1 MGGNVR
7 VVFWGSE
14 RGCYVT
20 SNMLILAGYL
30 AGQKGYRITMLE
42 LAEEHCGVRN
52 YFEGKQE
59 KYVLDFLRTLIDR
72 QLYYVQT
79 DEWDVYEG
87 EQIAKLITYLES
99 NMDMVF
105 INLANRMDDEAKE
118 LLRNAHLVVVNL
130 GQDLRAFDRF
140 YARYANLSANI
151 LLMIGNYF
159 EDGECEREYLLR
171 KYRIPKN
178 QLAVIPNNPEYEMAC
193 NHRCVERY
201 FRRNRWQRCTTR
213 KKYFLIELER
223 TAEQLCEAI
232 KKR

>member
-14 RGCYVT
+14 RESYVT

-30 AGQKGYRITMLE
+30 ACQKGYRITMLE
-42 LAEEHCGVRN
+42 LAVEHCGVWN
-52 YFEGKQE
+52 YFRGKHE
-59 KYVLDFLRTLIDR
+59 KYVLDFHRTLVDR
-72 QLYYVQT
+72 QLYYVRT
-79 DEWDVYEG
+79 DEWDVQKG
-87 EQIAKLITYLES
+87 EQIAKLITYLER

-105 INLANRMDDEAKE
+105 INLANRTDDEAKE

-130 GQDLRAFDRF
+130 GQELRAFDRF
-140 YARYANLSANI
+140 YARYANLSANV

-159 EDGECEREYLLR
+159 EDGECEREFVLK
-171 KYRIPKN
+171 KYRIPEA

-193 NHRCVERY
+193 INRSVGRY
-201 FRRNRWQRCTTR
+201 LRRNKRQWRSAR
-213 KKYFLIELER
+213 KNYFMKELER